1 MSYLRAKGIIIKQV
15 NFGEAD
21 KIVTILTSSKGK
33 ISAFA
38 KNAKR
43 TKSRLAASAQL
54 MCYGDFILF
63 KGRNMYNIN
72 SCEVIEPFYNI
83 RNDIIKL
90 TYSAHIL
97 DIINDIVQENLPASR
112 ILQLLLN
119 SLYMLAKTDKSPELI
134 ARIFEFRFLT
144 IIGYAP
150 CVSNCSVCG
159 KKSKGDYFFSF
170 NKCGFVCED
179 EACRAEDKFAI
190 EIMPGTAKAITH
202 IVHSPARELFSF
214 ELSPEVLKELGRI
227 SKKYLTDRLERDY
240 TKLDFLKSL

>member
-1 MSYLRAKGIIIKQV
+1 MSYLRTKGIIIKQV

-21 KIVTILTSSKGK
+21 NIVTILTSSRGK

-43 TKSRLAASAQL
+43 TRSRLAASVQL

-97 DIINDIVQENLPASR
+97 DITNDIIQENQPASR
-112 ILQLLLN
+112 VLQLLLN

-134 ARIFEFRFLT
+134 IRIFEFRILT
-144 IIGYAP
+144 ILGYAP
-150 CVSNCSVCG
+150 CVSSCSICG
-159 KKSKGDYFFSF
+159 KESKGGYFFSF
-170 NKCGFVCED
+170 NKCGFICDNEI
-179 EACRAEDKFAI
+179 CRAEDRFAI
-190 EIMPGTAKAITH
+190 EIMPGTAKAIAH

-214 ELSPEVLKELGRI
+214 DLSPEILGELGRI